1 MSDAPS
7 YNDDIYFLLRN
18 TDIPVRASHGTN
30 KNVCVTFKLFGCFYY
45 FYPYSFTLK
54 SCNTMS
60 LLATIIQT
68 AVKKVQENNRKDP
81 NVKTADSSIFD
92 KLKEKF
98 EDVKNNAGPRERGE
112 STNIL
117 DQLRNRI
124 DDVKRDNEADP
135 NVETADNVVFDDM
148 KRELEE
154 LKAKIAAEEQVE
166 ADNRIAELRA
176 QMEREEQAKE
186 DARMEQLR
194 AQIKREEQAKADA
207 ARRQREAEEEDARR
221 KRESEIR
228 MPSLDDLNI
237 NKPNV
242 SQNRTIPRPVNP
254 PQPSVGYKE
263 VTGGQMALTNSNG
276 GSLQLR
282 TNPDMGAPMT
292 KIFVPDASMI
302 RVLNYSD
309 HTVNLDGR
317 DIRFVLVEYD
327 GQKGW
332 TFESY
337 LNFN

>member
-1 MSDAPS
+1 
-7 YNDDIYFLLRN
+7 
-18 TDIPVRASHGTN
+18 
-30 KNVCVTFKLFGCFYY
+30 
-45 FYPYSFTLK
+45 
-54 SCNTMS
+54 MS
-60 LLATIIQT
+60 LLANIIQT
-68 AVKKVQENNRKDP
+68 AVKKVQENNRKNPD
-81 NVKTADSSIFD
+81 VKTADSSIFD

-98 EDVKNNAGPRERGE
+98 EDVKNNARPRERGE

-135 NVETADNVVFDDM
+135 NVETADSVVFDDM

-166 ADNRIAELRA
+166 ADSRIAELRA

-186 DARMEQLR
+186 DARMQELR
-194 AQIKREEQAKADA
+194 AQIKREEEAKADA
-207 ARRQREAEEEDARR
+207 ARRQREAEAEDARR
-221 KRESEIR
+221 KRNAEIK
-228 MPSLDDLNI
+228 MPSLGDLSINTPTVPNAPQVPSLGDLNI
-237 NKPNV
+237 NKPNP
-242 SQNRTIPRPVNP
+242 SHRTIPRPANP

-263 VTGGQMALTNSNG
+263 VTAGQMALTNSNG

-282 TNPDMGAPMT
+282 VNPDMGAPMT
-292 KIFVPDASMI
+292 KVFVPDASMI
-302 RVLNYSD
+302 RVLGYSD
-309 HTVNLDGR
+309 HSVNLDGR
-317 DIRFVLVEYD
+317 DVRFVLVEYD